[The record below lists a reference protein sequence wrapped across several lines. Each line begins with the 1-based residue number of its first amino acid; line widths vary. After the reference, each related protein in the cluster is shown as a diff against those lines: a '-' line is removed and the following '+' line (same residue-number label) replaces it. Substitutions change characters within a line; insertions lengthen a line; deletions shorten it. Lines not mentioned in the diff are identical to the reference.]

1 MNKKIRVIARG
12 SRLSRLQVE
21 EVFKK
26 FPNLAYEIKYLESY
40 GDKNLQISL
49 LNGEAPA
56 DIFTRELDDAIRR
69 GDADIAIHSA
79 KDLPY
84 PLPEDIEVIAL
95 FPAFDTTDSLVSRD
109 HKKLA
114 ELPAG
119 SVIGTSSPLRKKGL
133 SKLRPDLTIKG
144 IRGCIEERV
153 QQVKDGKFDAAIV
166 ATCALKRL
174 GMEDEIAEVLPF
186 ATHPLQGFLAITA
199 KKVKSE
205 ERRENAKKENAP
217 LGVPADLQ
225 ISCKRE
231 ESQACLNSSEC
242 SRNSLQK
249 SDGKERT
256 SENTDKYTHQELRA
270 AFASQS
276 ILDRQG
282 KVQLVGFGPGDPDLL
297 TLKAAKAIDHADI
310 IFYDD
315 LIDPSYLENKK
326 AEKVY
331 VGKRAGYHH
340 KEQATINRLLLDAAR
355 QGKNVVRLKGGDPMI
370 FAHGSE
376 EIEYL
381 ESNLIQV
388 EVIPGVTTASALAAS
403 QKISL
408 THRDFSSSV
417 ALVSGHTPQ
426 PVTPDAETL
435 VYYMGAKQLQ
445 AIATKLIDEDG
456 WAFNTPVLLTYNV
469 SRKDEQ
475 TFETT
480 LWKLRNGEEATA
492 NNYSAATGKNAGES
506 IALADLPTPLIA
518 LIGNVA
524 GLKHRQASA
533 IKPTLYTGNMPALE
547 KRKPDYTYTPLIEM
561 HEYEPVHWTQ
571 WEGEPEKKGGDND
584 RKSNFEKEV
593 EEDNEDGL
601 EFDEYEWAEELQDNL
616 NDFDSPYKDIFLFTS
631 QYAVK
636 AWFNL
641 LRKTGKSTAA
651 PKDVK
656 FVSIGATTTA
666 ALQQE
671 GIKDIEQV
679 EKDNSFGVI
688 EWFKN
693 KYDYY
698 RNAAIQHQK
707 RNWSELYHSE
717 EEEEEEEN
725 EDLDE
730 NMNEDL
736 EEHRP
741 AILYPQSNLSNNT
754 IAEELYKAGYDVET
768 ISVYVNKMPKHPR
781 RVNLNHFKR
790 IVFTSPSTID
800 NFIKL
805 YGKLPDNVEF
815 ITRGPITQAHL
826 DEILNKE

>member
-21 EVFKK
+21 EVFKN
-26 FPNLAYEIKYLESY
+26 FPELAYEIKYLESY
-40 GDKNLQISL
+40 GDKNQQISL

-56 DIFTRELDDAIRR
+56 DIFTRELDDAIRQ

-95 FPAFDTTDSLVSRD
+95 FPAFDTTDSLVSRG

-119 SVIGTSSPLRKKGL
+119 SIIGTSSPLRKKGL
-133 SKLRPDLTIKG
+133 NELRPDLTIKG

-153 QQVKDGKFDAAIV
+153 QQVKDGKYDAAIV

-186 ATHPLQGFLAITA
+186 PTHPLQGFLAITA
-199 KKVKSE
+199 KKGS
-205 ERRENAKKENAP
+205 
-217 LGVPADLQ
+217 DLKQ
-225 ISCKRE
+225 
-231 ESQACLNSSEC
+231 
-242 SRNSLQK
+242 
-249 SDGKERT
+249 
-256 SENTDKYTHQELRA
+256 
-270 AFASQS
+270 AFASKS
-276 ILDRQG
+276 ILDKQG
-282 KVQLVGFGPGDPDLL
+282 SVSLVGFGPGDPDLL
-297 TLKAAKAIDHADI
+297 TIKAAKAIDAADI

-315 LIDPSYLENKK
+315 LIDDSYLADKK
-326 AEKVY
+326 AEKIY

-340 KEQATINRLLLDAAR
+340 KEQADINHLLLDAAR
-355 QGKNVVRLKGGDPMI
+355 EGKNVVRLKGGDPMI

-388 EVIPGVTTASALAAS
+388 NVIPGITTASALAAS

-445 AIATKLIDEDG
+445 VIATQLIDKEG

-469 SRKDEQ
+469 SRPDEQ

-480 LWKLRNGEEATA
+480 LRNLRNGEMQ
-492 NNYSAATGKNAGES
+492 N
-506 IALADLPTPLIA
+506 LPTPLIA

-524 GLKHRQASA
+524 GLKHHQASD
-533 IKPTLYTGNMPALE
+533 IKPTLYTGTLPAIE
-547 KRKPDYTYTPLIEM
+547 KRKADYTYTPLIEISY
-561 HEYEPVHWTQ
+561 HPSYFTKILEDHYFERYGGKSFTEYCEW
-571 WEGEPEKKGGDND
+571 
-584 RKSNFEKEV
+584 
-593 EEDNEDGL
+593 
-601 EFDEYEWAEELQDNL
+601 DESQALY
-616 NDFDSPYKDIFLFTS
+616 YIFTS
-631 QYAVK
+631 QYGVQATLDYYDLILNEQEEHVFISIGDTTTEALHK
-636 AWFNL
+636 A
-641 LRKTGKSTAA
+641 GV
-651 PKDVK
+651 KDV
-656 FVSIGATTTA
+656 I
-666 ALQQE
+666 
-671 GIKDIEQV
+671 QV
-679 EKDNSFGVI
+679 EQDNRYGVI
-688 EWFKN
+688 EWFKKEKERLDAARPQYEHSFELFEKRDHDN
-693 KYDYY
+693 YDPELEDFVY
-698 RNAAIQHQK
+698 RYENRLVFYPHSSLSPEDIPLALQ
-707 RNWSELYHSE
+707 ELGFNVLSAVVYN
-717 EEEEEEEN
+717 N
-725 EDLDE
+725 EL
-730 NMNEDL
+730 
-736 EEHRP
+736 
-741 AILYPQSNLSNNT
+741 
-754 IAEELYKAGYDVET
+754 
-768 ISVYVNKMPKHPR
+768 PKNPR

-805 YGKLPDNVEF
+805 YGKLPENTEF

-826 DEILNKE
+826 EEVLNK

>member
-21 EVFKK
+21 EVFKN
-26 FPNLAYEIKYLESY
+26 FPELAYEIKYLESY
-40 GDKNLQISL
+40 GDKNQQISL

-56 DIFTRELDDAIRR
+56 DIFTRELDDAIRQ

-119 SVIGTSSPLRKKGL
+119 SIIGTSSPLRKKGL
-133 SKLRPDLTIKG
+133 NELRPDLTIKG

-153 QQVKDGKFDAAIV
+153 QQVKDGKYDAAIV

-186 ATHPLQGFLAITA
+186 PTHPLQGFLAITA
-199 KKVKSE
+199 L
-205 ERRENAKKENAP
+205 KESAAIRNT
-217 LGVPADLQ
+217 GGTKVPADLQ
-225 ISCKRE
+225 
-231 ESQACLNSSEC
+231 
-242 SRNSLQK
+242 
-249 SDGKERT
+249 SDGKQAI
-256 SENTDKYTHQELRA
+256 SSQALKQ
-270 AFASQS
+270 AFASKS
-276 ILDRQG
+276 ILDKQG
-282 KVQLVGFGPGDPDLL
+282 TVSLVGFGPGAPDLL
-297 TLKAAKAIDHADI
+297 TIKAAKAIDAADI

-315 LIDPSYLENKK
+315 LIDDSYLADKK
-326 AEKVY
+326 AEKIY

-340 KEQATINRLLLDAAR
+340 KEQADINRLLLDAAR
-355 QGKNVVRLKGGDPMI
+355 EGKNVVRLKGGDPMI

-381 ESNLIQV
+381 ESNLIKV
-388 EVIPGVTTASALAAS
+388 NVIPGITTASALAAS

-445 AIATKLIDEDG
+445 TIATQLIDKEG

-469 SRKDEQ
+469 SRPDEQ

-480 LWKLRNGEEATA
+480 LWNLRNGEMQ
-492 NNYSAATGKNAGES
+492 N
-506 IALADLPTPLIA
+506 LPTPLIA

-524 GLKHRQASA
+524 GLKHHQASD
-533 IKPTLYTGNMPALE
+533 IKPTLYTGTLPAIE
-547 KRKPDYTYTPLIEM
+547 KRKADYTYTPLIEISY
-561 HEYEPVHWTQ
+561 HPSYFT
-571 WEGEPEKKGGDND
+571 KIL
-584 RKSNFEKEV
+584 
-593 EEDNEDGL
+593 EDNYCKQYDGKCFTKYC
-601 EFDEYEWAEELQDNL
+601 EWDESQALY
-616 NDFDSPYKDIFLFTS
+616 YIFTS
-631 QYAVK
+631 QYGVEATLEDYDLIFKEQEEHVFISIGDTTTEALHK
-636 AWFNL
+636 A
-641 LRKTGKSTAA
+641 GV
-651 PKDVK
+651 KDV
-656 FVSIGATTTA
+656 I
-666 ALQQE
+666 
-671 GIKDIEQV
+671 QV
-679 EKDNSFGVI
+679 EQDNRYGVI
-688 EWFKN
+688 EWFK
-693 KYDYY
+693 KEKERLD
-698 RNAAIQHQK
+698 AAKPQYEQVIK
-707 RNWSELYHSE
+707 K
-717 EEEEEEEN
+717 
-725 EDLDE
+725 LDE
-730 NMNEDL
+730 LNDPDEQDAYYYKEEDFLQRYENRLVFYPHSSLSPEDIPLALQELGFNVLSAIVYNNEL
-736 EEHRP
+736 
-741 AILYPQSNLSNNT
+741 
-754 IAEELYKAGYDVET
+754 
-768 ISVYVNKMPKHPR
+768 PKNPR

-805 YGKLPDNVEF
+805 YGKLPENTEF

-826 DEILNKE
+826 EEVLNK

>member
-21 EVFKK
+21 EVFKN
-26 FPNLAYEIKYLESY
+26 FPELAYEIKYLESY
-40 GDKNLQISL
+40 GDKNQQISL

-56 DIFTRELDDAIRR
+56 DIFTRELDDAIRQ

-119 SVIGTSSPLRKKGL
+119 SIIGTSSPLRKKGL
-133 SKLRPDLTIKG
+133 NELRPDLTIKG

-153 QQVKDGKFDAAIV
+153 QQVKNGKYDAAIV

-186 ATHPLQGFLAITA
+186 PTHPLQGFLAITA
-199 KKVKSE
+199 KKGS
-205 ERRENAKKENAP
+205 
-217 LGVPADLQ
+217 DLKQ
-225 ISCKRE
+225 
-231 ESQACLNSSEC
+231 
-242 SRNSLQK
+242 
-249 SDGKERT
+249 
-256 SENTDKYTHQELRA
+256 
-270 AFASQS
+270 AFASKS
-276 ILDRQG
+276 ILDKQG
-282 KVQLVGFGPGDPDLL
+282 SVSLVGFGPGDPDLL
-297 TLKAAKAIDHADI
+297 TIKAVKAIDAADI

-315 LIDPSYLENKK
+315 LIDDSYLADKK
-326 AEKVY
+326 AEKIY

-340 KEQATINRLLLDAAR
+340 KEQADINRLLLDAAR
-355 QGKNVVRLKGGDPMI
+355 EGKNVVRLKGGDPMI

-381 ESNLIQV
+381 ESNLIKV
-388 EVIPGVTTASALAAS
+388 NVIPGITTASALAAS

-445 AIATKLIDEDG
+445 TIATQLIDKEG

-469 SRKDEQ
+469 SRPDEQ

-480 LWKLRNGEEATA
+480 LWNLRNGEMQ
-492 NNYSAATGKNAGES
+492 N
-506 IALADLPTPLIA
+506 LPTPLIA

-524 GLKHRQASA
+524 GLKHHQASD
-533 IKPTLYTGNMPALE
+533 IKPTLYTGTLPAIE
-547 KRKPDYTYTPLIEM
+547 KRKADYTYTPLIEISY
-561 HEYEPVHWTQ
+561 HPSYFT
-571 WEGEPEKKGGDND
+571 KIL
-584 RKSNFEKEV
+584 
-593 EEDNEDGL
+593 EDNYCKQYDGKCFTKYC
-601 EFDEYEWAEELQDNL
+601 EWDESQALY
-616 NDFDSPYKDIFLFTS
+616 YIFTS
-631 QYAVK
+631 QYGVEATLEDYDLIFKEQEKHV
-636 AWFNL
+636 FI
-641 LRKTGKSTAA
+641 
-651 PKDVK
+651 
-656 FVSIGATTTA
+656 SIGDTTTE
-666 ALQQE
+666 ALHKA
-671 GIKDIEQV
+671 GVKNVIQV
-679 EKDNSFGVI
+679 EQDNRYGVI
-688 EWFKN
+688 EWFK
-693 KYDYY
+693 KEKERLD
-698 RNAAIQHQK
+698 AARPQYEH
-707 RNWSELYHSE
+707 SFELFE
-717 EEEEEEEN
+717 KM
-725 EDLDE
+725 DLDNYDHELADFVYRYE
-730 NMNEDL
+730 NRLVFYPHSSLSPEDIPLALQELGFDVLSAIVYNNEL
-736 EEHRP
+736 
-741 AILYPQSNLSNNT
+741 
-754 IAEELYKAGYDVET
+754 
-768 ISVYVNKMPKHPR
+768 PKNPR
-781 RVNLNHFKR
+781 LVNLNHFKR

-805 YGKLPDNVEF
+805 YGKLPENTEF

-826 DEILNKE
+826 EEVMKVKNEE

>member
-21 EVFKK
+21 EVFKN
-26 FPNLAYEIKYLESY
+26 FPELAYEIKYLESY
-40 GDKNLQISL
+40 GDKNQQISL

-56 DIFTRELDDAIRR
+56 DIFTRELDDAIRQ

-119 SVIGTSSPLRKKGL
+119 SIIGTSSPLRKKGL
-133 SKLRPDLTIKG
+133 NELRPNLTIKG

-153 QQVKDGKFDAAIV
+153 QQVKDGKYDAAIV

-186 ATHPLQGFLAITA
+186 PTHPLQGFLAITG

-205 ERRENAKKENAP
+205 ERRMKNQNAESSSASEQENSSLFTLRSSLKN
-217 LGVPADLQ
+217 L
-225 ISCKRE
+225 
-231 ESQACLNSSEC
+231 LNS
-242 SRNSLQK
+242 
-249 SDGKERT
+249 
-256 SENTDKYTHQELRA
+256 
-270 AFASQS
+270 
-276 ILDRQG
+276 QG
-282 KVQLVGFGPGDPDLL
+282 SVSLVGFGPGDPDLL
-297 TLKAAKAIDHADI
+297 TIKAAKAIDAADI

-315 LIDPSYLENKK
+315 LIDDSYLADKK
-326 AEKVY
+326 AEKIY

-340 KEQATINRLLLDAAR
+340 KEQADINRLLLDAAR
-355 QGKNVVRLKGGDPMI
+355 EGKNVVRLKGGDPMI

-381 ESNLIQV
+381 ESNLIKV
-388 EVIPGVTTASALAAS
+388 NVIPGITTASALAAS

-445 AIATKLIDEDG
+445 TIATQLIDKEG

-469 SRKDEQ
+469 SRPDEQ

-480 LWKLRNGEEATA
+480 LWNLRNGEMQ
-492 NNYSAATGKNAGES
+492 N
-506 IALADLPTPLIA
+506 LPTPLIA

-524 GLKHRQASA
+524 GLKHHQASD
-533 IKPTLYTGNMPALE
+533 IKPTLYTGTLPAIE
-547 KRKPDYTYTPLIEM
+547 KRKADYTYTPLIEISY
-561 HEYEPVHWTQ
+561 HPSYFTKILEDHYFERYD
-571 WEGEPEKKGGDND
+571 G
-584 RKSNFEKEV
+584 KSFTKYCEW
-593 EEDNEDGL
+593 
-601 EFDEYEWAEELQDNL
+601 DESQALY
-616 NDFDSPYKDIFLFTS
+616 YIFTS
-631 QYAVK
+631 QYGVHATLDYYDLIFKEQEEHV
-636 AWFNL
+636 FI
-641 LRKTGKSTAA
+641 
-651 PKDVK
+651 
-656 FVSIGATTTA
+656 SIGDTTTE
-666 ALQQE
+666 ALHKA
-671 GIKDIEQV
+671 GVKNVIQV
-679 EKDNSFGVI
+679 EQDNRYGVI
-688 EWFKN
+688 EWFK
-693 KYDYY
+693 KEKERLDAEKPRYEQ
-698 RNAAIQHQK
+698 IMK
-707 RNWSELYHSE
+707 K
-717 EEEEEEEN
+717 
-725 EDLDE
+725 LDE
-730 NMNEDL
+730 LNDPDEQDAYYYKEEDFLQRYENRLVFYPHSSLSPEDIPLALQELGFNVLSAVVYNNEL
-736 EEHRP
+736 
-741 AILYPQSNLSNNT
+741 
-754 IAEELYKAGYDVET
+754 
-768 ISVYVNKMPKHPR
+768 PKNPR

-805 YGKLPDNVEF
+805 YGKLPENTEF

-826 DEILNKE
+826 EEVLNK

>member
-21 EVFKK
+21 EVFKN
-26 FPNLAYEIKYLESY
+26 FPELAYEIKYLESY
-40 GDKNLQISL
+40 GDKNQQISL

-56 DIFTRELDDAIRR
+56 DIFTRELDDAIRQ
-69 GDADIAIHSA
+69 GDVDIAIHSA

-119 SVIGTSSPLRKKGL
+119 SIIGTSSPLRKKGL
-133 SKLRPDLTIKG
+133 NELRPDLTIKG

-153 QQVKDGKFDAAIV
+153 QQVKDGKYDAAIV

-186 ATHPLQGFLAITA
+186 PTHPLQGFLAITA
-199 KKVKSE
+199 LK
-205 ERRENAKKENAP
+205 
-217 LGVPADLQ
+217 
-225 ISCKRE
+225 
-231 ESQACLNSSEC
+231 ESQA
-242 SRNSLQK
+242 LQ
-249 SDGKERT
+249 
-256 SENTDKYTHQELRA
+256 Q
-270 AFASQS
+270 AFASKS
-276 ILDRQG
+276 ILDKQG
-282 KVQLVGFGPGDPDLL
+282 SVSLVGFGPGDPDLL
-297 TLKAAKAIDHADI
+297 TIKAAKAIDAADI

-315 LIDPSYLENKK
+315 LIDDSYLADKK
-326 AEKVY
+326 AEKIY

-340 KEQATINRLLLDAAR
+340 KEQSDINRLLLDAAR
-355 QGKNVVRLKGGDPMI
+355 EGKNVVRLKGGDPMI

-381 ESNLIQV
+381 QSNLIQV
-388 EVIPGVTTASALAAS
+388 NVIPGITTASALAAS

-445 AIATKLIDEDG
+445 AIATQLIDKEG

-469 SRKDEQ
+469 SRPDEQ

-480 LWKLRNGEEATA
+480 LWELRNGEKKE
-492 NNYSAATGKNAGES
+492 
-506 IALADLPTPLIA
+506 LPTPLIA

-524 GLKHRQASA
+524 GLKHHQASD
-533 IKPTLYTGNMPALE
+533 IKPTLYTGTLPAME
-547 KRKPDYTYTPLIEM
+547 KRKADYTYTPLIEISY
-561 HEYEPVHWTQ
+561 HPSYFTKILEDHYFERYD
-571 WEGEPEKKGGDND
+571 G
-584 RKSNFEKEV
+584 KSFTKYCEW
-593 EEDNEDGL
+593 
-601 EFDEYEWAEELQDNL
+601 DESQALY
-616 NDFDSPYKDIFLFTS
+616 YIFTS
-631 QYAVK
+631 QYGVQATLDYYDLILNEQEEHVFISIGDTTTEALHK
-636 AWFNL
+636 A
-641 LRKTGKSTAA
+641 GV
-651 PKDVK
+651 KDV
-656 FVSIGATTTA
+656 I
-666 ALQQE
+666 
-671 GIKDIEQV
+671 QV
-679 EKDNSFGVI
+679 EQDNRYGVI
-688 EWFKN
+688 EWFKKEKERLDAARPQYEHSFELFEKMDHDN
-693 KYDYY
+693 YDPELADFVY
-698 RNAAIQHQK
+698 RYENRLVFYPHSSLSPEDIPLALQ
-707 RNWSELYHSE
+707 ELGFNVLSAVVYN
-717 EEEEEEEN
+717 N
-725 EDLDE
+725 EL
-730 NMNEDL
+730 
-736 EEHRP
+736 
-741 AILYPQSNLSNNT
+741 
-754 IAEELYKAGYDVET
+754 
-768 ISVYVNKMPKHPR
+768 PKNPR

-805 YGKLPDNVEF
+805 YGKLPENTQF

-826 DEILNKE
+826 EEVMKVKNEE

>member
-21 EVFKK
+21 EVFKN
-26 FPNLAYEIKYLESY
+26 FPELAYEIKYLESY
-40 GDKNLQISL
+40 GDKNQQISL

-56 DIFTRELDDAIRR
+56 DIFTRELDDAIRQ

-119 SVIGTSSPLRKKGL
+119 SIIGTSSPLRKKGL
-133 SKLRPDLTIKG
+133 NKLRPDLTIKG

-153 QQVKDGKFDAAIV
+153 QQVKDGKYDAAIV

-186 ATHPLQGFLAITA
+186 PTHPLQGFLAVTG

-205 ERRENAKKENAP
+205 ERRVKNQNAESSSASEQENSSLFTLRSSLKN
-217 LGVPADLQ
+217 L
-225 ISCKRE
+225 
-231 ESQACLNSSEC
+231 LNS
-242 SRNSLQK
+242 
-249 SDGKERT
+249 
-256 SENTDKYTHQELRA
+256 
-270 AFASQS
+270 
-276 ILDRQG
+276 QG
-282 KVQLVGFGPGDPDLL
+282 TVSLVGFGPGDPDLL
-297 TLKAAKAIDHADI
+297 TIKAAKAIDAADI

-315 LIDPSYLENKK
+315 LIDDSYLADKK
-326 AEKVY
+326 AEKIY

-340 KEQATINRLLLDAAR
+340 KEQADINRLLLEAAR
-355 QGKNVVRLKGGDPMI
+355 EGKNVVRLKGGDPMI

-381 ESNLIQV
+381 QSNLIKV
-388 EVIPGVTTASALAAS
+388 NVIPGITTASALAAS

-445 AIATKLIDEDG
+445 AIATQLIDQEG

-469 SRKDEQ
+469 SRPDEQ

-480 LWKLRNGEEATA
+480 LWNLRNGEMQ
-492 NNYSAATGKNAGES
+492 N
-506 IALADLPTPLIA
+506 LPTPLIA

-524 GLKHRQASA
+524 GLKHHQASD
-533 IKPTLYTGNMPALE
+533 IKPTLYTGTLPAIE
-547 KRKPDYTYTPLIEM
+547 KRKADYTYTPLIEISYHPTAFTDLYDDDDDQEDFNHM
-561 HEYEPVHWTQ
+561 KGLNLGKKYCCIYDGKDRE
-571 WEGEPEKKGGDND
+571 WETDWD
-584 RKSNFEKEV
+584 NFE
-593 EEDNEDGL
+593 NEIG
-601 EFDEYEWAEELQDNL
+601 Y
-616 NDFDSPYKDIFLFTS
+616 ILFTS
-631 QYAVK
+631 QYAV
-636 AWFNL
+636 APTL
-641 LRKTGKSTAA
+641 TYLKSGIIQNNEYIYI
-651 PKDVK
+651 
-656 FVSIGATTTA
+656 SIGDTTTE
-666 ALQQE
+666 ALHQA
-671 GIKDIEQV
+671 GIKDVIQID
-679 EKDNSFGVI
+679 KDNRFGVI
-688 EWFKN
+688 EYFKKEKE
-693 KYDYY
+693 KY
-698 RNAAIQHQK
+698 RVAKSKHK
-707 RNWSELYHSE
+707 
-717 EEEEEEEN
+717 
-725 EDLDE
+725 
-730 NMNEDL
+730 
-736 EEHRP
+736 P
-741 AILYPQSNLSNNT
+741 AIETVREMGYNPDEVIILDDFQFWYERRTVFYPHSSLSSDAIPLALQELGFNVMSVVAYNNV
-754 IAEELYKAGYDVET
+754 L
-768 ISVYVNKMPKHPR
+768 PKHVR

-805 YGKLPDNVEF
+805 YGKLPENTEF

-826 DEILNKE
+826 EEVMKVKNKK

>member
-21 EVFKK
+21 EVFKN
-26 FPNLAYEIKYLESY
+26 FPELAYEIKYLESY
-40 GDKNLQISL
+40 GDKNQQISL

-56 DIFTRELDDAIRR
+56 DIFTRELDDAIRQ

-119 SVIGTSSPLRKKGL
+119 SIIGTSSPLRKKGL
-133 SKLRPDLTIKG
+133 NELRPDLTIKG

-153 QQVKDGKFDAAIV
+153 QQVKDGKYDAAIV

-186 ATHPLQGFLAITA
+186 PTHPLQGFLAVTA
-199 KKVKSE
+199 KKGSQ
-205 ERRENAKKENAP
+205 
-217 LGVPADLQ
+217 DLKQ
-225 ISCKRE
+225 
-231 ESQACLNSSEC
+231 
-242 SRNSLQK
+242 
-249 SDGKERT
+249 
-256 SENTDKYTHQELRA
+256 
-270 AFASQS
+270 AFASKS
-276 ILDRQG
+276 ILDKQG
-282 KVQLVGFGPGDPDLL
+282 SVSLAGFGPGDPDLL
-297 TLKAAKAIDHADI
+297 TIKAAKAIDAADI

-315 LIDPSYLENKK
+315 LIDDSYLADKK
-326 AEKVY
+326 AEKIY

-340 KEQATINRLLLDAAR
+340 KEQADINRLLLEAAR
-355 QGKNVVRLKGGDPMI
+355 EGKNVVRLKGGDPMI

-381 ESNLIQV
+381 ESNLIKV
-388 EVIPGVTTASALAAS
+388 NVIPGITTASALAAS

-445 AIATKLIDEDG
+445 AIATQLIDKEG

-469 SRKDEQ
+469 SRPDEQ

-480 LWKLRNGEEATA
+480 LWNLRNGEMQ
-492 NNYSAATGKNAGES
+492 N
-506 IALADLPTPLIA
+506 LPTPLIA

-524 GLKHRQASA
+524 GLKHHQASD
-533 IKPTLYTGNMPALE
+533 IKPTLYTGTLPAIE
-547 KRKPDYTYTPLIEM
+547 KRKADYTYTPLIEIN
-561 HEYEPVHWTQ
+561 YEHTYFFY
-571 WEGEPEKKGGDND
+571 EDDND
-584 RKSNFEKEV
+584 E
-593 EEDNEDGL
+593 GL
-601 EFDEYEWAEELQDNL
+601 HKYYLG
-616 NDFDSPYKDIFLFTS
+616 KDINEPDADLGIDLANYILFTS
-631 QYAVK
+631 QYSVNAAYKDIQAILDNKDAHIYPCFISIGDTTTEALHK
-636 AWFNL
+636 A
-641 LRKTGKSTAA
+641 GV
-651 PKDVK
+651 KDV
-656 FVSIGATTTA
+656 I
-666 ALQQE
+666 
-671 GIKDIEQV
+671 QV
-679 EKDNSFGVI
+679 EKDNRYGVI
-688 EWFKN
+688 EWFK
-693 KYDYY
+693 KEKEKFV
-698 RNAAIQHQK
+698 AAKPRYEQVKNNRLVFYPHSSLS
-707 RNWSELYHSE
+707 SE
-717 EEEEEEEN
+717 
-725 EDLDE
+725 
-730 NMNEDL
+730 
-736 EEHRP
+736 
-741 AILYPQSNLSNNT
+741 AIPLALQELGFSVDSVIAYNNV
-754 IAEELYKAGYDVET
+754 L
-768 ISVYVNKMPKHPR
+768 PKNIR

-805 YGKLPDNVEF
+805 YGKLPENTEF

-826 DEILNKE
+826 EEVLNK

>member
-21 EVFKK
+21 EVFKN
-26 FPNLAYEIKYLESY
+26 FPELAYEIKYLESY
-40 GDKNLQISL
+40 GDKNQQISL

-56 DIFTRELDDAIRR
+56 DIFTRELDDAIRQ

-119 SVIGTSSPLRKKGL
+119 SIIGTSSPLRKKGL
-133 SKLRPDLTIKG
+133 NELRPNLTIKG

-153 QQVKDGKFDAAIV
+153 QQVKDGKYDAAIV

-186 ATHPLQGFLAITA
+186 PTHPLQGFLAITA
-199 KKVKSE
+199 KKGS
-205 ERRENAKKENAP
+205 
-217 LGVPADLQ
+217 DLKQ
-225 ISCKRE
+225 
-231 ESQACLNSSEC
+231 
-242 SRNSLQK
+242 
-249 SDGKERT
+249 
-256 SENTDKYTHQELRA
+256 
-270 AFASQS
+270 AFASKS
-276 ILDRQG
+276 ILDKQG
-282 KVQLVGFGPGDPDLL
+282 SVSLVGFGPGDPDLL
-297 TLKAAKAIDHADI
+297 TIKAAKAIDAADI

-315 LIDPSYLENKK
+315 LIDDSYLADKK
-326 AEKVY
+326 AEKIY

-340 KEQATINRLLLDAAR
+340 KEQADINRLLLDAAR
-355 QGKNVVRLKGGDPMI
+355 EGKNVVRLKGGDPMI

-381 ESNLIQV
+381 ESNLIKV
-388 EVIPGVTTASALAAS
+388 NVIPGITTASALAAS

-445 AIATKLIDEDG
+445 TIATQLIDKEG

-469 SRKDEQ
+469 SRPDEQ

-480 LWKLRNGEEATA
+480 LWNLRNGEMQ
-492 NNYSAATGKNAGES
+492 N
-506 IALADLPTPLIA
+506 LPTPLIA
-518 LIGNVA
+518 LIGYVA
-524 GLKHRQASA
+524 GLKHHQASD
-533 IKPTLYTGNMPALE
+533 IKPTLYTGTLPAIE
-547 KRKPDYTYTPLIEM
+547 KRKADYTYTPLIEINYEIY
-561 HEYEPVHWTQ
+561 HEW
-571 WEGEPEKKGGDND
+571 
-584 RKSNFEKEV
+584 
-593 EEDNEDGL
+593 GL
-601 EFDEYEWAEELQDNL
+601 EDIGTSPISKEWYDGEWSLGLEY
-616 NDFDSPYKDIFLFTS
+616 FSDISYLLFTS

-636 AWFNL
+636 GFMKVVEDTNYQQYTNKDL
-641 LRKTGKSTAA
+641 KVISIGKTTTEALHKAGF
-651 PKDVK
+651 KDV
-656 FVSIGATTTA
+656 I
-666 ALQQE
+666 
-671 GIKDIEQV
+671 QV
-679 EKDNSFGVI
+679 DADNRYGVI
-688 EWFKN
+688 EWFK
-693 KYDYY
+693 KE
-698 RNAAIQHQK
+698 RPKFLEQHPI
-707 RNWSELYHSE
+707 EIEHGE
-717 EEEEEEEN
+717 EYEEI
-725 EDLDE
+725 
-730 NMNEDL
+730 
-736 EEHRP
+736 P
-741 AILYPQSNLSNNT
+741 AVLYPCSSLSPDDIPEALFALRYNVTKWTVYNN
-754 IAEELYKAGYDVET
+754 EL
-768 ISVYVNKMPKHPR
+768 PKNPR

-805 YGKLPDNVEF
+805 YGKLPENTEF

-826 DEILNKE
+826 EEVMKVKNEE

>member
-21 EVFKK
+21 EVFKN
-26 FPNLAYEIKYLESY
+26 FPELAYEIKYLESY
-40 GDKNLQISL
+40 GDKNQQISL

-56 DIFTRELDDAIRR
+56 DIFTRELDDAIRQ

-119 SVIGTSSPLRKKGL
+119 SIIGTSSPLRKKGL
-133 SKLRPDLTIKG
+133 NELRPDLTIKG

-153 QQVKDGKFDAAIV
+153 QQVKDGKYDAAIV

-186 ATHPLQGFLAITA
+186 PTHPLQGFLAITA
-199 KKVKSE
+199 KKGSNLK
-205 ERRENAKKENAP
+205 
-217 LGVPADLQ
+217 Q
-225 ISCKRE
+225 
-231 ESQACLNSSEC
+231 
-242 SRNSLQK
+242 
-249 SDGKERT
+249 
-256 SENTDKYTHQELRA
+256 
-270 AFASQS
+270 AFASKS
-276 ILDRQG
+276 ILDKQG
-282 KVQLVGFGPGDPDLL
+282 TVSLVGFGPGDPDLL
-297 TLKAAKAIDHADI
+297 TIKAAKAIDAADI

-315 LIDPSYLENKK
+315 LIDDSYLADKK
-326 AEKVY
+326 AEKIY

-340 KEQATINRLLLDAAR
+340 KEQTEINRLLLEAAR
-355 QGKNVVRLKGGDPMI
+355 EGKNVVRLKGGDPMI

-388 EVIPGVTTASALAAS
+388 NVIPGITTASALAAS

-445 AIATKLIDEDG
+445 VIATHLIDKEG

-469 SRKDEQ
+469 SRPDEQ

-480 LWKLRNGEEATA
+480 LWNLRNGEMQ
-492 NNYSAATGKNAGES
+492 N
-506 IALADLPTPLIA
+506 LPTPLIA

-524 GLKHRQASA
+524 GLKHHQASD
-533 IKPTLYTGNMPALE
+533 IKPTLYTGTLPAIE
-547 KRKPDYTYTPLIEM
+547 KRKADYTYTPLIEINYKID
-561 HEYEPVHWTQ
+561 YEW
-571 WEGEPEKKGGDND
+571 
-584 RKSNFEKEV
+584 
-593 EEDNEDGL
+593 GL
-601 EFDEYEWAEELQDNL
+601 EDIGISPISKEWYDGEWSNGLEY
-616 NDFDSPYKDIFLFTS
+616 FSSISYILFTS

-636 AWFNL
+636 GFMRVIKDTNYEEYTNNEL
-641 LRKTGKSTAA
+641 KVISIGKTTTEALHKAGF
-651 PKDVK
+651 KDV
-656 FVSIGATTTA
+656 I
-666 ALQQE
+666 
-671 GIKDIEQV
+671 QV
-679 EKDNSFGVI
+679 DEDNRYGVI
-688 EWFKN
+688 EWFK
-693 KYDYY
+693 KE
-698 RNAAIQHQK
+698 RPKFLEQHPI
-707 RNWSELYHSE
+707 EIEYGE
-717 EEEEEEEN
+717 EI
-725 EDLDE
+725 
-730 NMNEDL
+730 
-736 EEHRP
+736 P
-741 AILYPQSNLSNNT
+741 AVLYPCSSLSPDDIPEALFALRYNVTKWTVYNNNL
-754 IAEELYKAGYDVET
+754 
-768 ISVYVNKMPKHPR
+768 PKNPR

-805 YGKLPDNVEF
+805 YGKLPENTEF

-826 DEILNKE
+826 EEVLKVKTKK

>member
-21 EVFKK
+21 EVFKN
-26 FPNLAYEIKYLESY
+26 FPELAYEIKYLESY
-40 GDKNLQISL
+40 GDKNQQISL

-56 DIFTRELDDAIRR
+56 DIFTRELDDAIRQ

-119 SVIGTSSPLRKKGL
+119 SIIGTSSPLRKKGL
-133 SKLRPDLTIKG
+133 NELRPDLTIKG
-144 IRGCIEERV
+144 IRGCIEGRV
-153 QQVKDGKFDAAIV
+153 QQVKDGKYDAAIV

-186 ATHPLQGFLAITA
+186 PTHPLQGFLAITG

-205 ERRENAKKENAP
+205 ERRMKNQNAESSSASEQENSSLFTLRSSLKN
-217 LGVPADLQ
+217 L
-225 ISCKRE
+225 
-231 ESQACLNSSEC
+231 LNS
-242 SRNSLQK
+242 
-249 SDGKERT
+249 
-256 SENTDKYTHQELRA
+256 
-270 AFASQS
+270 
-276 ILDRQG
+276 QG
-282 KVQLVGFGPGDPDLL
+282 SVSLVGFGPGDPDLL
-297 TLKAAKAIDHADI
+297 TIKAAKAIDAADI

-315 LIDPSYLENKK
+315 LIDDSYLADKK
-326 AEKVY
+326 AEKIY

-340 KEQATINRLLLDAAR
+340 KEQEDINRLLLNAAR
-355 QGKNVVRLKGGDPMI
+355 EGKNVVRLKGGDPMI

-381 ESNLIQV
+381 ESNLIKV
-388 EVIPGVTTASALAAS
+388 NVIPGITTASALAAS

-445 AIATKLIDEDG
+445 TIATQLIDKEG

-469 SRKDEQ
+469 SRPDEQ

-480 LWKLRNGEEATA
+480 LWNLRNGEMQ
-492 NNYSAATGKNAGES
+492 N
-506 IALADLPTPLIA
+506 LPTPLIA

-524 GLKHRQASA
+524 GLKHHQASD
-533 IKPTLYTGNMPALE
+533 IKPTLYTGTLPAIE
-547 KRKPDYTYTPLIEM
+547 KRKADYTYTPLIEISY
-561 HEYEPVHWTQ
+561 HPSYFTKILEDHYFERYD
-571 WEGEPEKKGGDND
+571 G
-584 RKSNFEKEV
+584 KSFTKYCEW
-593 EEDNEDGL
+593 
-601 EFDEYEWAEELQDNL
+601 DESQALY
-616 NDFDSPYKDIFLFTS
+616 YIFTS
-631 QYAVK
+631 QYGVQATLDYYDLIFKEQEEHV
-636 AWFNL
+636 FI
-641 LRKTGKSTAA
+641 
-651 PKDVK
+651 
-656 FVSIGATTTA
+656 SIGDTTTE
-666 ALQQE
+666 ALHKA
-671 GIKDIEQV
+671 GVKNVIQV
-679 EKDNSFGVI
+679 EQDNRYGVI
-688 EWFKN
+688 EWFK
-693 KYDYY
+693 KEKERLDAEKPRYEQ
-698 RNAAIQHQK
+698 IMK
-707 RNWSELYHSE
+707 K
-717 EEEEEEEN
+717 
-725 EDLDE
+725 LDE
-730 NMNEDL
+730 LNDPDEQDAYYYKEEDFLQRYENRLVFYPHSSLSPEDIPLALQELGFNVLSAVVYNNEL
-736 EEHRP
+736 
-741 AILYPQSNLSNNT
+741 
-754 IAEELYKAGYDVET
+754 
-768 ISVYVNKMPKHPR
+768 PKNPR

-805 YGKLPDNVEF
+805 YGKLPENTEF

-826 DEILNKE
+826 EEVLNK

>member
-21 EVFKK
+21 EVFKN
-26 FPNLAYEIKYLESY
+26 FPELAYEIKYLESY
-40 GDKNLQISL
+40 GDKNQQISL

-56 DIFTRELDDAIRR
+56 DIFTRELDDAIRQ

-119 SVIGTSSPLRKKGL
+119 SIIGTSSPLRKKGL
-133 SKLRPDLTIKG
+133 NELRPNLTIKG

-153 QQVKDGKFDAAIV
+153 QQVKDGKYDAAIV

-186 ATHPLQGFLAITA
+186 PTHPLQGFLAITG

-205 ERRENAKKENAP
+205 ERRMKNQNAESSSASEQENSSLFTLRSSLKN
-217 LGVPADLQ
+217 L
-225 ISCKRE
+225 
-231 ESQACLNSSEC
+231 LNS
-242 SRNSLQK
+242 
-249 SDGKERT
+249 
-256 SENTDKYTHQELRA
+256 
-270 AFASQS
+270 
-276 ILDRQG
+276 QG
-282 KVQLVGFGPGDPDLL
+282 SVSLVGFGPGDPDLL
-297 TLKAAKAIDHADI
+297 TIKAAKAIDAADI

-315 LIDPSYLENKK
+315 LIDDSYLADKK
-326 AEKVY
+326 AEKIY

-340 KEQATINRLLLDAAR
+340 KEQADINRLLLEAAR
-355 QGKNVVRLKGGDPMI
+355 EGKNVVRLKGGDPMI

-381 ESNLIQV
+381 ESNLIKV
-388 EVIPGVTTASALAAS
+388 NVIPGITTASALAAS

-445 AIATKLIDEDG
+445 TIATQLIDKEG

-469 SRKDEQ
+469 SRPDEQ

-480 LWKLRNGEEATA
+480 LWNLRNGKMQ
-492 NNYSAATGKNAGES
+492 N
-506 IALADLPTPLIA
+506 LPTPLIA

-524 GLKHRQASA
+524 GLKHHQASD
-533 IKPTLYTGNMPALE
+533 IKPTLYTGTLPAIE
-547 KRKPDYTYTPLIEM
+547 KRKADYTYTPLIEISY
-561 HEYEPVHWTQ
+561 HPSYFTKILEDHYFERYD
-571 WEGEPEKKGGDND
+571 G
-584 RKSNFEKEV
+584 KSFTKYCEW
-593 EEDNEDGL
+593 
-601 EFDEYEWAEELQDNL
+601 DESQALY
-616 NDFDSPYKDIFLFTS
+616 YIFTS
-631 QYAVK
+631 QYGVHATLDYYDLIFKEQEEHV
-636 AWFNL
+636 FI
-641 LRKTGKSTAA
+641 
-651 PKDVK
+651 
-656 FVSIGATTTA
+656 SIGDTTTE
-666 ALQQE
+666 ALHKA
-671 GIKDIEQV
+671 GVKNVIQV
-679 EKDNSFGVI
+679 EQDNRYGVI
-688 EWFKN
+688 EWFK
-693 KYDYY
+693 KEKERLDAEKPRYEQ
-698 RNAAIQHQK
+698 IMK
-707 RNWSELYHSE
+707 K
-717 EEEEEEEN
+717 
-725 EDLDE
+725 LDE
-730 NMNEDL
+730 LNDPDEQDAYYYKEEDFLQRYENRLVFYPHSSLSPEDIPLALQELGFNVLSAVVYNNEL
-736 EEHRP
+736 
-741 AILYPQSNLSNNT
+741 
-754 IAEELYKAGYDVET
+754 
-768 ISVYVNKMPKHPR
+768 PKNPR

-805 YGKLPDNVEF
+805 YGKLPENTEF

-826 DEILNKE
+826 EEVLNK

>member
-21 EVFKK
+21 EVFKN
-26 FPNLAYEIKYLESY
+26 FPELAYEIKYLESY
-40 GDKNLQISL
+40 GDKNQQISL

-56 DIFTRELDDAIRR
+56 DIFTRELDDAIRQ

-119 SVIGTSSPLRKKGL
+119 SIIGTSSPLRKKGL
-133 SKLRPDLTIKG
+133 NELRPDLTIKG

-153 QQVKDGKFDAAIV
+153 QQVKDGKYDAAIV

-186 ATHPLQGFLAITA
+186 PTHPLQGFLAVTA
-199 KKVKSE
+199 KKGSQ
-205 ERRENAKKENAP
+205 
-217 LGVPADLQ
+217 DL
-225 ISCKRE
+225 K
-231 ESQACLNSSEC
+231 QAFVS
-242 SRNSLQK
+242 K
-249 SDGKERT
+249 
-256 SENTDKYTHQELRA
+256 
-270 AFASQS
+270 S
-276 ILDRQG
+276 ILDKQG
-282 KVQLVGFGPGDPDLL
+282 SVSLVGFGPGDPDLL
-297 TLKAAKAIDHADI
+297 TIKAAKAIDAADI

-315 LIDPSYLENKK
+315 LIDDSYLADKK
-326 AEKVY
+326 AEKIY

-340 KEQATINRLLLDAAR
+340 KEQADINRLLLEAAR
-355 QGKNVVRLKGGDPMI
+355 EGKNVVRLKGGDPMI

-381 ESNLIQV
+381 ESNLIKV
-388 EVIPGVTTASALAAS
+388 NVIPGITTASALAAS

-445 AIATKLIDEDG
+445 AIATQLIDKEG

-469 SRKDEQ
+469 SRPDEQ

-480 LWKLRNGEEATA
+480 LWNLRNGEMQ
-492 NNYSAATGKNAGES
+492 N
-506 IALADLPTPLIA
+506 LPTPLIA
-518 LIGNVA
+518 LIGYVA
-524 GLKHRQASA
+524 GLKHHQASD
-533 IKPTLYTGNMPALE
+533 IKPTLYTGTLPAIE
-547 KRKPDYTYTPLIEM
+547 KRKADYTYTPLIEISY
-561 HEYEPVHWTQ
+561 HPSYFT
-571 WEGEPEKKGGDND
+571 KIL
-584 RKSNFEKEV
+584 
-593 EEDNEDGL
+593 EDNYCEHYDGKSFT
-601 EFDEYEWAEELQDNL
+601 EYCEWDESQALY
-616 NDFDSPYKDIFLFTS
+616 YIFTS
-631 QYAVK
+631 QYGVQATLDYYDLILKEQEEHVFISIGDTTTEALHK
-636 AWFNL
+636 A
-641 LRKTGKSTAA
+641 GV
-651 PKDVK
+651 KDV
-656 FVSIGATTTA
+656 I
-666 ALQQE
+666 
-671 GIKDIEQV
+671 QV
-679 EKDNSFGVI
+679 EQDNRYGVI
-688 EWFKN
+688 EWFK
-693 KYDYY
+693 KEKERLD
-698 RNAAIQHQK
+698 AARPQYEH
-707 RNWSELYHSE
+707 SYELFE
-717 EEEEEEEN
+717 KM
-725 EDLDE
+725 DLDNYDHELADFVYRYE
-730 NMNEDL
+730 NRLVFYPHSSLSPEDIPLALQELGFNVLSAVVYNNEL
-736 EEHRP
+736 
-741 AILYPQSNLSNNT
+741 
-754 IAEELYKAGYDVET
+754 
-768 ISVYVNKMPKHPR
+768 PKNPR

-805 YGKLPDNVEF
+805 YGKLPENTEF

-826 DEILNKE
+826 EEVLNK